1 MILSSPWFRSNQT
14 LPPLKVNCCSL
25 VPRKKG
31 PRPSGGEKR
40 SGLRCEIKLKALSTA
55 FSRQDGDAVK
65 HLTESGCTVAPAW
78 WQTLQFHSEDNIQ
91 QCGARVS
98 FLSSSFERPQGGQED
113 KDDRISLAAL
123 RKETVPSP
131 DTVIIKVLGWLLMA
145 ITSRTPPRKTT
156 VLRSAFCSYRLIVC
170 LGVVRR
176 QLHCLSIRRERLRVL
191 W

>member
-14 LPPLKVNCCSL
+14 PPPLKVIRRSL
-25 VPRKKG
+25 VPWKKG
-31 PRPSGGEKR
+31 PRPSGGEKQ

-65 HLTESGCTVAPAW
+65 HLTESVAPAW
-78 WQTLQFHSEDNIQ
+78 WQTLQFHSEANIQ

-98 FLSSSFERPQGGQED
+98 FLSFSFEWPQGGQED
-113 KDDRISLAAL
+113 KDDRMSLAAL
-123 RKETVPSP
+123 RKESVPSP

-145 ITSRTPPRKTT
+145 ITSRMPPRKTT
-156 VLRSAFCSYRLIVC
+156 VLRSAFCSYRPIGC

-191 W
+191 R